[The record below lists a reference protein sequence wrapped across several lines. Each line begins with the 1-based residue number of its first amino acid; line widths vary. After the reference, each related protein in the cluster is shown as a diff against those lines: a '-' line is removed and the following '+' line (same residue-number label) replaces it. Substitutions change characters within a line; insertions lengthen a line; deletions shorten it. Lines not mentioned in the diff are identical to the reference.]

1 MQTKLTLRLEEDLI
15 ERAKNYAKQS
25 GKSVSQLVADY
36 FIQIQPNESSQSHKT
51 TLTPIT
57 ARLCGALS
65 GVSIKDDK
73 QAYREHL
80 DQKHL

>member
-36 FIQIQPNESSQSHKT
+36 FIQIQLTPSPHNQSHKT
-51 TLTPIT
+51 T
-57 ARLCGALS
+57 RLCGALS
-65 GVSIKDDK
+65 SVSIKDDK

>member
-36 FIQIQPNESSQSHKT
+36 FIQIQPNESSQSHKI

-57 ARLCGALS
+57 ARLYGALS
-65 GVSIKDDK
+65 GISIEDDK

-80 DQKHL
+80 DHKHL